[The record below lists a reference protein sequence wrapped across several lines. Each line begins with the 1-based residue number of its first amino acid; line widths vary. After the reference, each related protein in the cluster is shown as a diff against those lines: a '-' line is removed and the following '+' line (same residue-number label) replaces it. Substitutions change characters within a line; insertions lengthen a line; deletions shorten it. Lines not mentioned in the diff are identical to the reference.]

1 MDLKSLLKSAV
12 IGSAFTLLAG
22 APMVAAAGPDPVMAD
37 EPIAAVSDADDL
49 NEALDA
55 NNVDEGAQN
64 DMNESANGDT
74 NANDDS
80 NDEAQSDSAV
90 ENDMEDSATDASQA
104 QQDATEATQEDTS
117 DDSSDTPPPG

>member
-1 MDLKSLLKSAV
+1 MDLKALLKSVV

-49 NEALDA
+49 NEMLDA

-74 NANDDS
+74 NANS
-80 NDEAQSDSAV
+80 SDEAQSDGTV
-90 ENDMEDSATDASQA
+90 ETNMEDSATEASQA

-117 DDSSDTPPPG
+117 DDSSDSPPPG

>member
-1 MDLKSLLKSAV
+1 MDLKSLLKSAA

-22 APMVAAAGPDPVMAD
+22 APMIAAAGPDQVMAD

-55 NNVDEGAQN
+55 NDVDEGAQS
-64 DMNESANGDT
+64 DMDEGANGDT
-74 NANDDS
+74 NA

-90 ENDMEDSATDASQA
+90 ENDMEDSATEASQA

>member
-1 MDLKSLLKSAV
+1 MDLKALLKSAV

-22 APMVAAAGPDPVMAD
+22 AAMVATAGPDPVMAD

-49 NEALDA
+49 NEVLDA
-55 NNVDEGAQN
+55 NDVDAGAQGDMDEG
-64 DMNESANGDT
+64 ANGDT

-80 NDEAQSDSAV
+80 NNEAQSDSSV
-90 ENDMEDSATDASQA
+90 ENDMEDSATEASQA
-104 QQDATEATQEDTS
+104 QQDATEATQEDTA